1 MKRDTNAVA
10 RSRANAAADTF
21 RPPDQMRSPRPAA
34 TGSRAKR
41 KDHLNAADNT
51 RSEEEPQ
58 SETAGLRWPR
68 RWRQS
73 KRDGAAEIARNYLW
87 RGWRPIPVPFKSS
100 EAADRVMREQQPIY
114 HLRLQPWPGVRNVD
128 LVLRRALKS
137 LLRRHKL
144 RCISIRQ
151 EPRSG
156 GT

>member
-1 MKRDTNAVA
+1 M
-10 RSRANAAADTF
+10 S
-21 RPPDQMRSPRPAA
+21 
-34 TGSRAKR
+34 
-41 KDHLNAADNT
+41 
-51 RSEEEPQ
+51 
-58 SETAGLRWPR
+58 
-68 RWRQS
+68 
-73 KRDGAAEIARNYLW
+73 AAEIARNYLW

-151 EPRSG
+151 EPRSD